1 MENANPVTTT
11 AGGNADTETTP
22 ARPAMPDMSSVSCMF
37 LPLSKE
43 GYCHDISYG
52 CMYVALTGGHIL
64 GRISTK
70 LGMMDGCRMGM
81 VTVSGRH
88 GPVITAV
95 TVG

>member
-1 MENANPVTTT
+1 MEHT
-11 AGGNADTETTP
+11 
-22 ARPAMPDMSSVSCMF
+22 F
-37 LPLSKE
+37 LPLSIE

-52 CMYVALTGGHIL
+52 CMDVALTGGHIL
-64 GRISTK
+64 GQISTK

>member
-1 MENANPVTTT
+1 MIFRMDV
-11 AGGNADTETTP
+11 
-22 ARPAMPDMSSVSCMF
+22 CM
-37 LPLSKE
+37 
-43 GYCHDISYG
+43 D
-52 CMYVALTGGHIL
+52 VALTGGHIL

>member
-1 MENANPVTTT
+1 MIFRMDV
-11 AGGNADTETTP
+11 
-22 ARPAMPDMSSVSCMF
+22 CM
-37 LPLSKE
+37 
-43 GYCHDISYG
+43 YG
-52 CMYVALTGGHIL
+52 CMDVALTGGHIL

-70 LGMMDGCRMGM
+70 LGMMEGGRMGM

>member
-1 MENANPVTTT
+1 MIF
-11 AGGNADTETTP
+11 
-22 ARPAMPDMSSVSCMF
+22 CM
-37 LPLSKE
+37 
-43 GYCHDISYG
+43 DV

-70 LGMMDGCRMGM
+70 LSMMDGSRVRI

>member
-1 MENANPVTTT
+1 
-11 AGGNADTETTP
+11 
-22 ARPAMPDMSSVSCMF
+22 MF
-37 LPLSKE
+37 LPLSIE

-52 CMYVALTGGHIL
+52 CMYGCMDVALTGGHIL

>member
-1 MENANPVTTT
+1 MIFRMDVW
-11 AGGNADTETTP
+11 
-22 ARPAMPDMSSVSCMF
+22 M
-37 LPLSKE
+37 
-43 GYCHDISYG
+43 YG
-52 CMYVALTGGHIL
+52 CMDVCMDVALTGGHIL

>member
-1 MENANPVTTT
+1 MV
-11 AGGNADTETTP
+11 DIIL
-22 ARPAMPDMSSVSCMF
+22 RVF

-52 CMYVALTGGHIL
+52 WMDGCMYVAFTGGYIL

-70 LGMMDGCRMGM
+70 LDMMDGCRKGM
-81 VTVSGRH
+81 VTVSGCH

>member
-1 MENANPVTTT
+1 MIFRMDVWMY
-11 AGGNADTETTP
+11 G
-22 ARPAMPDMSSVSCMF
+22 CM
-37 LPLSKE
+37 
-43 GYCHDISYG
+43 YG